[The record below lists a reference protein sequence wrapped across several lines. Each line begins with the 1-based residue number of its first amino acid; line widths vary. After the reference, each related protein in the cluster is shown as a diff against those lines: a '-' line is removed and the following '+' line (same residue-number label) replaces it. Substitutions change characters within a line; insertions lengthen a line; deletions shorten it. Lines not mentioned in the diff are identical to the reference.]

1 MTGCVRAIRKLG
13 WEVALSGATTDRGSG
28 RHTHIDVEVV
38 VPDEAGRPSFTA
50 EFYEYYWASM
60 TKGRI
65 VWTRVLSW
73 LRKTVLTPL
82 GQISYKL
89 AAMKNASEA
98 ADKPF
103 TKQRGR
109 FALYREL
116 FRFIV
121 FVALF
126 VVFLALPVVAVKEW
140 SDLKDDVNEKY
151 LDVLPIPGVRLTAGL
166 ILAAFALVALWS
178 AYRLG
183 RDRHSF
189 AQGFGQLVAVAVV
202 VAAGLL
208 VLASFVAKP
217 SAEFNDQFW
226 NDVGDF
232 WVTGLWLVLTVV
244 FAAVL
249 RWALVKSVGD
259 IALFVD
265 SDERS
270 DLYESRKE
278 ILKGSE
284 ELMLDVLRD
293 DDIDQVYL
301 VGQSLG
307 SVVAVA
313 TVDRLISRARL
324 EGFDEADRLTPDQLA
339 KMTGLVTFGSPLD
352 KVYYFF
358 HGKVQQEQ
366 PVRTQLLH
374 RLHGFRRWSR
384 RSTTAISSSRLGAV
398 SIRQIGW
405 PTCRGTT
412 FTRCSMSSAVTSI
425 FSPR

>member
-1 MTGCVRAIRKLG
+1 MADTPRYAVVVMHGIGEQQRYSTLDGFVTGCVRAIRKLG

-82 GQISYKL
+82 GQISYNL

-178 AYRLG
+178 AYRL
-183 RDRHSF
+183 
-189 AQGFGQLVAVAVV
+189 
-202 VAAGLL
+202 
-208 VLASFVAKP
+208 
-217 SAEFNDQFW
+217 
-226 NDVGDF
+226 
-232 WVTGLWLVLTVV
+232 
-244 FAAVL
+244 
-249 RWALVKSVGD
+249 ALIIHGTSGWSVSMDG
-259 IALFVD
+259 
-265 SDERS
+265 
-270 DLYESRKE
+270 
-278 ILKGSE
+278 
-284 ELMLDVLRD
+284 
-293 DDIDQVYL
+293 
-301 VGQSLG
+301 LG
-307 SVVAVA
+307 SGVALAGVRDWSGA
-313 TVDRLISRARL
+313 PGQVRA
-324 EGFDEADRLTPDQLA
+324 A
-339 KMTGLVTFGSPLD
+339 
-352 KVYYFF
+352 
-358 HGKVQQEQ
+358 
-366 PVRTQLLH
+366 
-374 RLHGFRRWSR
+374 
-384 RSTTAISSSRLGAV
+384 
-398 SIRQIGW
+398 
-405 PTCRGTT
+405 TCR
-412 FTRCSMSSAVTSI
+412 
-425 FSPR
+425 